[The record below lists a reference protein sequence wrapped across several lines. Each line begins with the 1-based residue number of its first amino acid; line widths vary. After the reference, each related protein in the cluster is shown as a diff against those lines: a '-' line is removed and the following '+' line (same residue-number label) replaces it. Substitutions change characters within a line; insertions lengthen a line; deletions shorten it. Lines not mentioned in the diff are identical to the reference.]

1 VDEVRDAIVQGVAT
15 RTYHGRTVSSVDG
28 ETGTYT
34 ALSNGD
40 VVQMTFAGMFE
51 ARLEEEKVAKEIG
64 RGRDLFVLGTV
75 PIDRPLGDPVG
86 VETLVIEAAG
96 EGAARLAPGPRQTVA
111 EREDGTRVVSSG
123 RGHGIASIA
132 TEEEIREAL
141 AATAEFPAGDAR
153 IVALAREAVGD
164 AAGDAAKVARLV
176 RFVSE
181 YVEDALSAA
190 DAFNALDVLVARKGD
205 CTEHT
210 ALFTALARA
219 AGVPARTV
227 SGLMYMG
234 DGVKA
239 FGGHAW
245 NEVVI
250 DGKWVPVDATWD
262 QTEVD
267 GTHIAIGH
275 GDRGDM
281 AHLWVLGRLTFR
293 LVSVERKPAP
303 AARLEEVVRKT
314 LLEDFPDGLDPEATD
329 AARGEFRTKWKCDPP
344 PWHRQ
349 AKRIRARVKLEGETL
364 ATVEVLVEIN
374 ENFDNPH
381 DMDAAKWV
389 PGDARL
395 AERLKERLRAKIES
409 AIAAR

>member
-1 VDEVRDAIVQGVAT
+1 VT
-15 RTYHGRTVSSVDG
+15 
-28 ETGTYT
+28 
-34 ALSNGD
+34 
-40 VVQMTFAGMFE
+40 
-51 ARLEEEKVAKEIG
+51 
-64 RGRDLFVLGTV
+64 
-75 PIDRPLGDPVG
+75 IDRPLGDPEG
-86 VETLVIEAAG
+86 IAALELEVSG
-96 EGAARLAPGPRQTVA
+96 DGAARLAPGARQA
-111 EREDGTRVVSSG
+111 IAAREDGTRVLKTG
-123 RGHGIASIA
+123 AAHGVAPVA

-141 AATAEFPAGDAR
+141 RATAEFPADDER
-153 IVALAREAVGD
+153 IVALAREAIGD
-164 AAGDAAKVARLV
+164 ADSERAKVARLV
-176 RFVSE
+176 HFVSM

-190 DAFNALDVLVARKGD
+190 DAFNALDVAKARKGD
-205 CTEHT
+205 CTEHA

-219 AGVPARTV
+219 TGIPTRTV

-234 DGVKA
+234 DDVKA

-245 NEVVI
+245 NEVVL
-250 DGKWVPVDATWD
+250 DGKWVPVDPTWD